1 MIIKITLSQ
10 KMNEED
16 ENMMNIIQN
25 DKQKKQLQI
34 FSQKVE
40 EIINEYKNRKKF
52 GLGKLKE
59 DNLQKVDLKQYND
72 FFDKV
77 EEQKNKVNTYK
88 MKLNNDFKFSE
99 ITQKEDELNFLK
111 NEYKLKEKEYQYLM
125 ETNKRLDGFHNN
137 LLNEEINYYE
147 NELKKLK
154 DEMLEKNKEHI
165 NYNEQAKKIRIE
177 INQLEKEYDLI
188 QKNIELKIDINKN
201 EKLYKE
207 EITDEILKKEKEAF
221 FNTIESVEKEFN
233 RQCRERDI
241 LEKEV
246 NTLKDVL
253 SKYRYNA
260 HINELKI
267 KEVLKIENEI
277 KLNNINE
284 QKKILNLKKN
294 KEKEKKLNAKKIKN
308 LMAESFKNN
317 FPFKNNY
324 KIFLEEEKK
333 QKIILN
339 KKLKLDIPKYKMNV
353 SRSSADI
360 FKTKREQLKSLREK
374 EKDEFMNNLDKEL
387 REHEEKKEIV
397 IQEIKSLKDDIEK
410 SLGLNKIDDIYL
422 DNMKKENKEK

>member
-1 MIIKITLSQ
+1 
-10 KMNEED
+10 MNEED

-221 FNTIESVEKEFN
+221 FNTIEGIEKEFN

>member
-1 MIIKITLSQ
+1 
-10 KMNEED
+10 MNEED

-188 QKNIELKIDINKN
+188 QKNIELKIDIDKN

>member
-1 MIIKITLSQ
+1 
-10 KMNEED
+10 MNEED

-25 DKQKKQLQI
+25 DKLKKQLQI
-34 FSQKVE
+34 FSKKVE
-40 EIINEYKNRKKF
+40 EILSEYNNRKML
-52 GLGKLKE
+52 GLEKLKE

-72 FFDKV
+72 FFEKV
-77 EEQKNKVNTYK
+77 EEQKNKVNSYK
-88 MKLNNDFKFSE
+88 MKLNNDLKFSE
-99 ITQKEDELNFLK
+99 ITKKEDELNFLK

>member
-1 MIIKITLSQ
+1 
-10 KMNEED
+10 MNEED

-260 HINELKI
+260 HLNELKI

>member
-1 MIIKITLSQ
+1 
-10 KMNEED
+10 MNEED

-277 KLNNINE
+277 KLNSINE

>member
-1 MIIKITLSQ
+1 
-10 KMNEED
+10 MNEED

-221 FNTIESVEKEFN
+221 FNTIEGVEKEFN

>member
-1 MIIKITLSQ
+1 
-10 KMNEED
+10 MNEED

-52 GLGKLKE
+52 GLGKLRE

>member
-1 MIIKITLSQ
+1 
-10 KMNEED
+10 MNEED

-221 FNTIESVEKEFN
+221 FNTIESVEKE
-233 RQCRERDI
+233 
-241 LEKEV
+241 
-246 NTLKDVL
+246 LK
-253 SKYRYNA
+253 RYFRKRSQYFKRCF
-260 HINELKI
+260 IKI
-267 KEVLKIENEI
+267 
-277 KLNNINE
+277 
-284 QKKILNLKKN
+284 
-294 KEKEKKLNAKKIKN
+294 
-308 LMAESFKNN
+308 
-317 FPFKNNY
+317 
-324 KIFLEEEKK
+324 
-333 QKIILN
+333 
-339 KKLKLDIPKYKMNV
+339 
-353 SRSSADI
+353 
-360 FKTKREQLKSLREK
+360 
-374 EKDEFMNNLDKEL
+374 
-387 REHEEKKEIV
+387 
-397 IQEIKSLKDDIEK
+397 
-410 SLGLNKIDDIYL
+410 
-422 DNMKKENKEK
+422 

>member
-1 MIIKITLSQ
+1 
-10 KMNEED
+10 MNEED

-277 KLNNINE
+277 KLNSINE

-422 DNMKKENKEK
+422 DNMKK

>member
-1 MIIKITLSQ
+1 
-10 KMNEED
+10 MNEED

-77 EEQKNKVNTYK
+77 EEQKNKVITYK

-111 NEYKLKEKEYQYLM
+111 NEYRLKEKEYQYLM

>member
-1 MIIKITLSQ
+1 
-10 KMNEED
+10 MNEED

-154 DEMLEKNKEHI
+154 DEILEKNKEHI

-246 NTLKDVL
+246 NTLKDDL

>member
-1 MIIKITLSQ
+1 
-10 KMNEED
+10 MNEED

-284 QKKILNLKKN
+284 QKKILNLKRN

-422 DNMKKENKEK
+422 DNMRKENKEK

>member
-1 MIIKITLSQ
+1 
-10 KMNEED
+10 MNEED

-246 NTLKDVL
+246 NNLKDVL

-397 IQEIKSLKDDIEK
+397 IQEIKLLKDDIEK
-410 SLGLNKIDDIYL
+410 SLGMDKLNDIYL

>member
-1 MIIKITLSQ
+1 
-10 KMNEED
+10 MNEED

-59 DNLQKVDLKQYND
+59 DNLQKVDLKQYNE

-267 KEVLKIENEI
+267 KEVLKKENEI
-277 KLNNINE
+277 KLNSINE

-422 DNMKKENKEK
+422 DNMKK

>member
-1 MIIKITLSQ
+1 
-10 KMNEED
+10 MNEED

>member
-1 MIIKITLSQ
+1 
-10 KMNEED
+10 MNEED

-422 DNMKKENKEK
+422 DNIKNEKNENK

>member
-1 MIIKITLSQ
+1 
-10 KMNEED
+10 MNEED

-77 EEQKNKVNTYK
+77 EEQKNKVITYK

-277 KLNNINE
+277 KLNSINE